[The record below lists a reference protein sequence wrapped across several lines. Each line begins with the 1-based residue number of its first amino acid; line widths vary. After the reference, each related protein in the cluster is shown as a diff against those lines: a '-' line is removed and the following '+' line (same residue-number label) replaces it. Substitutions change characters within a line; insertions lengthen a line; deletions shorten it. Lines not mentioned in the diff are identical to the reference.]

1 MATRS
6 QRADDRNRL
15 ADASAGEYDLQSA
28 NPMVRITGGRVY
40 DPANGV
46 DGVVKDICIDAAGHV
61 VADVNGSDVRT
72 IDASGM
78 LVFPGG
84 VDVHTHVAGGALNF
98 ARGLVPEN
106 QRIARKFVHTPE
118 LRGGIGGLTPTT
130 FATGYLYAGMG
141 WTTVNEAAVPILSAK
156 HTHEEMHDIP
166 IVDKSTLL
174 LMANNELMLD
184 LLEAGEFE
192 RAKALVGWMLWA
204 SKTYGIKA
212 VNPGGVA
219 AWKWG
224 KNANQL
230 HQPIEGYSKVTAAQ
244 IVMDLARIVDELGL
258 PHPMHLHQNNLG
270 VPGNVASTIETMN
283 LLQGHRAHLA
293 HLQFHAYGGQ
303 DWNTM
308 RSGAPEIAA
317 EFMKHKNLTC
327 DVGAILFGDAV
338 TITADGPWQHFLH
351 ELTGRKWGNLDVENE
366 TGCGIVPYVYNN
378 HKVVNAIQWAV
389 GLELLLL
396 IDDPWRVYLT
406 TDHPNGGG
414 FWRYPEILR
423 LLMDVEFRKSEVKKL
438 PPESLNRITL
448 ADIDRAYTVSE
459 MVIITSAGPARA
471 LGLKQK
477 GHLGVGADGDV
488 TIYSAKPDSDGV
500 MFTHPRYVLK
510 GGKVVVEEGQIRA
523 LSEGRVFLVH
533 PDFDPAIE
541 DFLRPTFQ
549 KVYTL
554 SFENYPTEMTR
565 LKHPETVPCSPHG
578 ASVPR

>member
-1 MATRS
+1 
-6 QRADDRNRL
+6 
-15 ADASAGEYDLQSA
+15 
-28 NPMVRITGGRVY
+28 MVRITGGRVY

-46 DGVVKDICIDAAGHV
+46 DGAVKDICIGADGRV
-61 VADVNGSDVRT
+61 VAALNGSDVRT
-72 IDASGM
+72 IDATGM

-118 LRGGIGGLTPTT
+118 LRAGIGGLTPTT

-156 HTHEEMHDIP
+156 HTHEELHDIP

-184 LLEAGEFE
+184 LLEAGDFE
-192 RAKALVGWMLWA
+192 RAKSLVGWLIQSA
-204 SKTYGIKA
+204 KTFGIKA

-230 HQPIEGYSKVTAAQ
+230 HQPIEGYAKITAGQ
-244 IVMDLARIVDELGL
+244 IVTQLARIVDELGL

-293 HLQFHAYGGQ
+293 HLQFHAYGGH
-303 DWNTM
+303 DWGSM
-308 RSGAPEIAA
+308 RSEAPAVAA
-317 EFMKHKNLTC
+317 AFLAHKNLTC
-327 DVGAILFGDAV
+327 DVGAVLFGDAV
-338 TITADGPWQHFLH
+338 TITADGPWQHLLY

-366 TGCGIVPYVYNN
+366 TGCGIVPYVYSD
-378 HKVVNAIQWAV
+378 HKLVNAVQWAV

-414 FWRYPEILR
+414 FWRYPEIIR
-423 LLMDVEFRKSEVKKL
+423 LLMDAEFRKAEVRKL
-438 PPESLNRITL
+438 PPEAQKRITL
-448 ADIDRAYTVSE
+448 GDLDRQYTLSDVAI
-459 MVIITSAGPARA
+459 VTSAGPARA
-471 LGLKQK
+471 LGLTRK

-488 TIYSAKPDSDGV
+488 TIYPGKPDADGV
-500 MFTHPRYVLK
+500 MLSYPRYVLK
-510 GGKVVVEEGQIRA
+510 AGTVVVEEGEVRA
-523 LSEGRVFLVH
+523 LTEGREFIVQ
-533 PDFDPAIE
+533 PEFDPGIE
-541 DFLRPTFQ
+541 AFIRPNFE
-549 KVYTL
+549 KVYTM
-554 SFENYPTEMTR
+554 SFENYPTEMSR
-565 LKHPETVPCSPHG
+565 IRHPQIVPCSH
-578 ASVPR
+578 